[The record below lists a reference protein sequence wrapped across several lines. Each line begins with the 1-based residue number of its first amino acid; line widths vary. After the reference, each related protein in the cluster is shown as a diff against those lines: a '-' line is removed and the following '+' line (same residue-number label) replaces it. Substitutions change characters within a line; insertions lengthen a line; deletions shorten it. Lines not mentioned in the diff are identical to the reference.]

1 MKVLKLTVESLLV
14 SMIFNLIG
22 NDEVKLEQFWKPIY
36 WIWTLAFALAIIIAV
51 LLIHLRL
58 KVLWIYWQKR
68 YPELKL
74 LSGGRLN
81 TDSLPKGELLWSI
94 LSTTIGILFVY
105 LCFSYLIA
113 FTQNGSTDVMFRS
126 YLRHYVP
133 CIGIGCLFYVSYV
146 FIGGRFW
153 WLTPQNALALFEYQL
168 TDKNIPKEK
177 TIEKVVKIVPPS
189 VLDKVIVVGS
199 LYDVLYNH
207 APFEPKTISKDTVRM
222 FDVPFYFSKKREK
235 EVILIDGTRLNA
247 NHFVH
252 ELERMGL
259 DKWYFRIN
267 STCRVN
273 MMHIRYPVNP
283 NTTQL
288 EFRKEV
294 FDSLRINMTAMDIG
308 NLLLL
313 TEWMRKEKK
322 LKDFL
327 DNVHNL
333 RHKGW
338 DRLIRLK

>member
-22 NDEVKLEQFWKPIY
+22 NDGIKLERFWKPIY

-81 TDSLPKGELLWSI
+81 TGSLPKGELLWSI
-94 LSTTIGILFVY
+94 LSTVIAILLVY
-105 LCFSYLIA
+105 LCFIYLLA
-113 FTQNGSTDVMFRS
+113 FVRNGSTEIMFRS
-126 YLRHYVP
+126 YLIHYMP
-133 CIGIGCLFYVSYV
+133 FIGIGCLFYVSYV
-146 FIGGRFW
+146 FIGGQLW
-153 WLTPQNALALFEYQL
+153 WLTAQNTVALQ
-168 TDKNIPKEK
+168 EK

-189 VLDKVIVVGS
+189 TLDKVIVVGS
-199 LYDVLYNH
+199 LYDVLYSH
-207 APFEPKTISKDTVRM
+207 APFEPKTISKDAVRM

-283 NTTQL
+283 NTAQL

-294 FDSLRINMTAMDIG
+294 FDSLRTNMTVMDIG

-327 DNVHNL
+327 DNVHHL
-333 RHKGW
+333 QHKGW

>member
-22 NDEVKLEQFWKPIY
+22 NDGMKLERFWTPIY

-74 LSGGRLN
+74 SGVGRLN

-94 LSTTIGILFVY
+94 LSTVIAILFVY
-105 LCFSYLIA
+105 LCFIYLLA
-113 FTQNGSTDVMFRS
+113 FVRNGSTEIMFRS
-126 YLRHYVP
+126 YLIHYMP
-133 CIGIGCLFYVSYV
+133 FIGIGCLFYVSYV
-146 FIGGRFW
+146 FIGGQLW
-153 WLTPQNALALFEYQL
+153 WLTPQNTVALR
-168 TDKNIPKEK
+168 EK
-177 TIEKVVKIVPPS
+177 PIEKVVKIVPPS
-189 VLDKVIVVGS
+189 ILDKVIVVGS
-199 LYDVLYNH
+199 LYDVLYSH

-273 MMHIRYPVNP
+273 MMHVRYPVNP
-283 NTTQL
+283 NTAQL

-294 FDSLRINMTAMDIG
+294 FDSLRTNMTVMDIG

-327 DNVHNL
+327 DNVHHL
-333 RHKGW
+333 QHKGW

>member
-22 NDEVKLEQFWKPIY
+22 NDGVKLERFWKPIY

-81 TDSLPKGELLWSI
+81 TGSLPKGELLWSI
-94 LSTTIGILFVY
+94 LSTVIAILLVY
-105 LCFSYLIA
+105 LCFIYLLA
-113 FTQNGSTDVMFRS
+113 FVRSGSTEVMFRS
-126 YLRHYVP
+126 YLIHYMP
-133 CIGIGCLFYVSYV
+133 FIGIGCLFYVSYV
-146 FIGGRFW
+146 FIGGRLW
-153 WLTPQNALALFEYQL
+153 WLTSQNTVALQ
-168 TDKNIPKEK
+168 EK
-177 TIEKVVKIVPPS
+177 TIEKVVKIVPPNI
-189 VLDKVIVVGS
+189 LDKVIVVGS
-199 LYDVLYNH
+199 LYDVLYSH

-235 EVILIDGTRLNA
+235 EVILIDGTRLNG

-273 MMHIRYPVNP
+273 MMHVRYPVNP
-283 NTTQL
+283 NTAQL

-294 FDSLRINMTAMDIG
+294 FDSLRTNMTVMDIG

-327 DNVHNL
+327 DNVHHL
-333 RHKGW
+333 QHKGW
-338 DRLIRLK
+338 DRLIRLE